1 MVVSAQGIDVSSFQ
15 PALTKEMLSGLSFAF
30 CKATEGLTII
40 DPHLSWN
47 WQALKSAGKVR
58 GAYHELTATDSAVEQ
73 ASFFVNA
80 VRPHGVRPGDMF
92 AIVAGGYLG
101 VAEDGL
107 GVTGGRPE
115 GAGDRPG
122 ITSAMIQA
130 CCELVRELV
139 GPQCPVLVYANSPM
153 ARSLTTC
160 TGFPLW
166 IAYEGTPPVDVRP
179 WDAWR
184 FWQCSAR
191 PTFRDTYNGTA
202 EDLDAWIRGY
212 TSGAPSPPIASQPPA
227 SWQEEMMKSL
237 PTLNIGA
244 LDAPDARMVSRVQA
258 LCTALGAS
266 CLIDGDFGPETQNA
280 VRAVQQQF
288 GLTRDGIVGP
298 LTWLALVT
306 D

>member
-1 MVVSAQGIDVSSFQ
+1 MVLSAPGIDVSGFQ
-15 PALTKEMLSGLSFAF
+15 PPLTTKTLSDLSFAF
-30 CKATEGLTII
+30 CKASEGLGVV

-47 WQALKSAGKVR
+47 WQAIKSAGKVR
-58 GAYHELTATDSAVEQ
+58 GAYHELIADDSAAEQ
-73 ASFFVNA
+73 ASFFINT

-92 AIVAGGYLG
+92 AIVAG
-101 VAEDGL
+101 
-107 GVTGGRPE
+107 
-115 GAGDRPG
+115 DRPG
-122 ITSAMIQA
+122 ITSGMIQE

-139 GPQCPVLVYANSPM
+139 GPHCPVIIHANLYSV
-153 ARSLTTC
+153 RSLTTC

-166 IAYEGTPPVDVRP
+166 ITCEATIPADVRP
-179 WDAWR
+179 WDSWR

-191 PTFRDTYNGTA
+191 PTTRDMYNGTA
-202 EDLDAWIRGY
+202 DDLDTWIRGY
-212 TSGAPSPPIASQPPA
+212 TDGALSPPVASQPPA

-237 PTLNIGA
+237 PTLDIGA
-244 LDAPDARMVSRVQA
+244 HDAPEARMVSRVQA

>member
-1 MVVSAQGIDVSSFQ
+1 MVLSAQGIDVSGFQ
-15 PALTKEMLSGLSFAF
+15 PPLTNETLSGLSFAF
-30 CKATEGLTII
+30 CKATEGLAIV
-40 DPHLSWN
+40 DPYLSWN
-47 WQALKSAGKVR
+47 WQTIKSAGKVR
-58 GAYHELTATDSAVEQ
+58 GAYHEFVAAGSAAEQ

-92 AIVAGGYLG
+92 AVA
-101 VAEDGL
+101 AADG
-107 GVTGGRPE
+107 
-115 GAGDRPG
+115 PG
-122 ITSAMIQA
+122 TTSAMIQE

-139 GPQCPVLVYANSPM
+139 GPQCPVLIHTDPCAAS
-153 ARSLTTC
+153 SLTTC

-166 IAYEGTPPVDVRP
+166 IACEDTPPADVQP

-184 FWQCSAR
+184 FWQRSAR
-191 PTFRDTYNGTA
+191 PAGRNAYNGTA
-202 EDLDAWIRGY
+202 EDLDTWIRGY
-212 TSGAPSPPIASQPPA
+212 TSGSPSPPIASHPPA

-237 PTLNIGA
+237 PTLDIGA
-244 LDAPDARMVSRVQA
+244 HDAPDARMVHRVQA
-258 LCTALGAS
+258 LCTALGAP

>member
-1 MVVSAQGIDVSSFQ
+1 MVVSAQGIDVSGFQ
-15 PALTKEMLSGLSFAF
+15 PPLNNETLSGLSFAF

-47 WQALKSAGKVR
+47 WQTIKSAGKLR
-58 GAYHELTATDSAVEQ
+58 GAYHEFGTGSAVEQ

-92 AIVAGGYLG
+92 AVA
-101 VAEDGL
+101 A
-107 GVTGGRPE
+107 
-115 GAGDRPG
+115 GARPG

-139 GPQCPVLVYANSPM
+139 GPHCPVLVHADSSA

-166 IAYEGTPPVDVRP
+166 IACDGTLPVDVQP

-191 PTFRDTYNGTA
+191 PPGRNAYHGTA

-212 TSGAPSPPIASQPPA
+212 TSEALSPPVGSQPPG

-237 PTLNIGA
+237 PTLDIGA
-244 LDAPDARMVSRVQA
+244 HDAQDARMVHRVQA
-258 LCTALGAS
+258 LCTALGAP

>member
-1 MVVSAQGIDVSSFQ
+1 MVVSAQGIDVSGFQ
-15 PALTKEMLSGLSFAF
+15 PPLTSQTLSGLSFAF
-30 CKATEGLTII
+30 CKASEGLSII
-40 DPHLSWN
+40 DPCLSWN
-47 WQALKSAGKVR
+47 WQAIKSAGKVR
-58 GAYHELTATDSAVEQ
+58 GAYHELAPVGSAVEQ
-73 ASFFVNA
+73 ASFFVNT
-80 VRPHGVRPGDMF
+80 VRPHGVQPGDMF
-92 AIVAGGYLG
+92 AIA
-101 VAEDGL
+101 
-107 GVTGGRPE
+107 
-115 GAGDRPG
+115 AGDRPG
-122 ITSAMIQA
+122 ITSALIQA

-139 GPQCPVLVYANSPM
+139 GPQCPVLVHADSFM

-166 IAYEGTPPVDVRP
+166 IACEGTPPADVRP

-191 PTFRDTYNGTA
+191 PAGRQAYNGTA
-202 EDLDAWIRGY
+202 EDLDTWIRGY

-227 SWQEEMMKSL
+227 SWQEQMMKSL
-237 PTLNIGA
+237 PTLDIGA
-244 LDAPDARMVSRVQA
+244 RDAPDARMVSRVQA
-258 LCTALGAS
+258 LCTALGAP

>member
-1 MVVSAQGIDVSSFQ
+1 MVVSAQGIDVSGFQ
-15 PALTKEMLSGLSFAF
+15 PPLTSEALSGLSFAF
-30 CKATEGLTII
+30 CKASEGVSIV

-47 WQALKSAGKVR
+47 WQAIRSAGKVR
-58 GAYHELTATDSAVEQ
+58 GAYHELTAADSAVEQ
-73 ASFFVNA
+73 ASFFLNT

-92 AIVAGGYLG
+92 AIA
-101 VAEDGL
+101 
-107 GVTGGRPE
+107 T
-115 GAGDRPG
+115 GDRPG

-130 CCELVRELV
+130 CCELVSELV
-139 GPQCPVLVYANSPM
+139 GPNCPVLVHAGLSM
-153 ARSLTTC
+153 TRSLTTC

-166 IAYEGTPPVDVRP
+166 IACDGTPPADVRP
-179 WDAWR
+179 WGAWR

-191 PTFRDTYNGTA
+191 PAARDAYNGTA
-202 EDLDAWIRGY
+202 EDLDTWIRGY
-212 TSGAPSPPIASQPPA
+212 TSGAPSPPVAAQPPA

-237 PTLNIGA
+237 PTLDIGA
-244 LDAPDARMVSRVQA
+244 HDAPDAPMVSRVQA
-258 LCTALGAS
+258 LCTALGARCS
-266 CLIDGDFGPETQNA
+266 IDGDFGPETQNA